1 MLAGALTPQADGIA
15 KYPDIAYA
23 HGVRQASHT
32 SAQASPTLTSI
43 SALYAAS
50 PLTSAEHTPVHSQS
64 LASPDFPLRD
74 AFGNPISSNSRH
86 PLDAH
91 LGGIAGFG
99 SNSTDA
105 FEKNSLSDGHY
116 ITNVHASDYIDMNL
130 ENIDFAHSPRD
141 IERSELDGSEMN
153 AFVQLMG
160 ADSLLESLQ
169 DAPNDSNSG
178 GGLPKYSKKRTAVK
192 KTSKTPAAAST
203 GAASTESHEEVRRSM
218 SSFYVSAIV
227 RD

>member
-1 MLAGALTPQADGIA
+1 LLLSLIQADGIA

-64 LASPDFPLRD
+64 QSSPDFPLSN
-74 AFGNPISSNSRH
+74 AFGHPSSSGSRH
-86 PLDAH
+86 HLDMH

-116 ITNVHASDYIDMNL
+116 ITNVNASDCIDMNL

-141 IERSELDGSEMN
+141 IEKSELDGSEMD

-160 ADSLLESLQ
+160 TDSLLESLHGAQ
-169 DAPNDSNSG
+169 NDSNG

-192 KTSKTPAAAST
+192 KTSKTPAAATSAT
-203 GAASTESHEEVRRSM
+203 STENHEEVRECVSFPI
-218 SSFYVSAIV
+218 SSVSVAHRAV
-227 RD
+227 